1 MECAGLSQPLFVLR
15 GSCLGM
21 EIVLDTDALPFGTVY
36 QRSQTTRKL
45 IMTNSGDMNTR
56 YCLCVQVGHCVC
68 MHVCVCVCACVCVCV
83 RVCVCVCVY
92 VCVCACASEK

>member
-56 YCLCVQVGHCVC
+56 YGLCVQLYHYVC
-68 MHVCVCVCACVCVCV
+68 TSLGM
-83 RVCVCVCVY
+83 CVY
-92 VCVCACASEK
+92 TSVCLHLCL